1 MKFSI
6 VTPAHNAERWIRETI
21 ESVLSQ
27 RGDFSIE
34 YILCDGGSTDTTPE
48 IIQEYVDKI
57 QHGTIRIACHAVTI
71 RWSSQRDGGMYEAI
85 NRGFSTAT
93 GDVYAW
99 INADDRYEPEA
110 FHHIQTALEAH
121 PEIRWIKGMTQT
133 IDEHG
138 SVVRPGTCH
147 LYYQD
152 WLRQGLYGQEAY
164 YVEQDSVF
172 WTAAL
177 WKEIG
182 AIPPELRFAGDYWLW
197 IQFARLAPLWSLQAL
212 VSSFRK
218 RHGQLSRDI
227 ARYKTEQH
235 AIRPKRTLLA
245 WCARLFF
252 GAQARLSA
260 LYRPAEPLFARLYPY
275 VFRRTQAYLTYRAGQ
290 IVKKTTSSMNA
301 E

>member
-1 MKFSI
+1 MTFSI
-6 VTPAHNAERWIRETI
+6 VTPAYNAERWIRETI

-34 YILCDGGSTDTTPE
+34 YILCDGGSTDKTQT
-48 IIQEYVDKI
+48 IIAEYVDKI
-57 QHGTIRIACHAVTI
+57 QQGTFPIACRAVTM
-71 RWSSQRDGGMYEAI
+71 RWSSQRDGGMYDAI

-93 GDVYAW
+93 GDIYAW

-110 FHHIQTALEAH
+110 FHHIQTALKTY
-121 PEIRWIKGMTQT
+121 PDIQWLKGMTQT
-133 IDEHG
+133 IDEHS
-138 SVVRPGTCH
+138 SVVRSGACH

-172 WTAAL
+172 WRAPL
-177 WKEIG
+177 WRTVG
-182 AIPPELRFAGDYWLW
+182 GIPTKLRLAGDYWLW
-197 IQFARLAPLWSLQAL
+197 IQFAHLAPLWSLQAL

-218 RHGQLSRDI
+218 RQGQLSRDI
-227 ARYKTEQH
+227 SRYKAEQH
-235 AIRPKRTLLA
+235 AIRPKRTALA
-245 WCARLFF
+245 WCVRLFF

-260 LYRPAEPLFARLYPY
+260 LSLQAEPLFTKLYPH
-275 VFRRTQAYLTYRAGQ
+275 VFRRTQTYLAYRTDTL
-290 IVKKTTSSMNA
+290 VKKITSSMNA